1 MCISLNVVLL
11 YYQASA
17 KNSKEEGID
26 KNVEAGKLFS

>member
-1 MCISLNVVLL
+1 MLFLL